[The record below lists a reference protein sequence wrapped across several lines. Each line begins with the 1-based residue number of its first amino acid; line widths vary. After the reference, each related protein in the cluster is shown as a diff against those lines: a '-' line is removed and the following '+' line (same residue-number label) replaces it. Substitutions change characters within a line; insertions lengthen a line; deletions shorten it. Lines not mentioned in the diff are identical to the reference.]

1 MSEWKNKRFWTDADV
16 APVDAGFEVHLDGR
30 QVKTPLKNV
39 LCVPSR
45 PLAEA
50 IADEWRAQSDEIDP
64 LSMPATRYANA
75 AIEKVALQRADV
87 ADMLASYGET
97 DLLCYR
103 ALQPD
108 ELIARQA
115 AAWDPML
122 DWADQTFS
130 ARLNVGNGVMFVE
143 QDPAALAN
151 LSAAVHALSVFEV
164 AALHD
169 LVCISGSLILGLAAA
184 RGSYPLD
191 TLWTRSRIDEEW
203 QIEQWGRDEEADA
216 LMETKCLAFE
226 NAAQFFEW
234 VKN

>member
-1 MSEWKNKRFWTDADV
+1 
-16 APVDAGFEVHLDGR
+16 
-30 QVKTPLKNV
+30 
-39 LCVPSR
+39 
-45 PLAEA
+45 
-50 IADEWRAQSDEIDP
+50 
-64 LSMPATRYANA
+64 
-75 AIEKVALQRADV
+75 
-87 ADMLASYGET
+87 
-97 DLLCYR
+97 
-103 ALQPD
+103 
-108 ELIARQA
+108 
-115 AAWDPML
+115 
-122 DWADQTFS
+122 
-130 ARLNVGNGVMFVE
+130 MFVE